1 MSILKRSTIGF
12 LGAAALLLL
21 AGTGSTEPQSSRR
34 WIKEAIKMAY
44 VRSGIQ
50 PVDEKA
56 LRAIVERA
64 LAEPPLAAEKARGP
78 RNFQVNVDLLPPDGT
93 GFQPETQ
100 SEVHV
105 AINPEKET
113 NLVAGFQEGRFVD
126 GGARGLGFAVSTD
139 GGKKWRTG
147 LIPKVSTVNGGTY
160 QGASDP
166 WVAFGPG
173 NRVYYTSLLFNSL
186 QENNALAVS
195 TSTDGGQTWGDPVI
209 AHQSSNEF
217 DDKQAIVVD
226 NRNDSPYK
234 GRLYLGWDS
243 VNDTSQIL
251 RVNYSADGGLSFTQ
265 PVVLHSQGV
274 NIGFIPLVGP
284 RGVVHA
290 FWTHADIINNALGNF
305 AVWTSRSDDGGDTWS
320 APSVVAPFSP
330 TGVQDLRTGGILPSA
345 ALDPRNGSIYVVWQ
359 EDRFTPGVAQVMMT
373 RSTNGGASWTAPR
386 IISDGPRNA
395 ANFTPAVVVNPL
407 GKVGVLY
414 SSLRNDPAR
423 RYGVDTYITF
433 SLNGGR
439 SFTRSTRLSTQTFD
453 ARFAALAEGGFFLGD
468 YQGLAAGRTTFHPV
482 WVATMKTSDLD
493 PPARE
498 PDVFTRPVKR

>member
-1 MSILKRSTIGF
+1 MSILKRSAIGF
-12 LGAAALLLL
+12 LGAIALLLL
-21 AGTGSTEPQSSRR
+21 TGTGSTEPRPR
-34 WIKEAIKMAY
+34 NRTKEAIKMAY
-44 VRSGIQ
+44 ARSGIQ

-64 LAEPPLAAEKARGP
+64 LAEPPLASEKAQGP

-113 NLVAGFQEGRFVD
+113 NLIAGYQEGRFVS
-126 GGARGLGFAVSTD
+126 GGARGLAFAVSTD
-139 GGKKWRTG
+139 GGKKWRAG
-147 LIPKVSTVNGGTY
+147 LIPRLTTVNGAAY
-160 QGASDP
+160 RAASDP
-166 WVAFGPG
+166 WVAFGTG
-173 NRVYYTSLLFNSL
+173 NRAYYTSLVFNSL
-186 QENNALAVS
+186 QQSNAMVVS
-195 TSTDGGQTWGDPVI
+195 TSTDGGQTWGDPVV
-209 AHQSSNEF
+209 AHQSVNEF

-226 NRNDSPYK
+226 NRDDSPYK
-234 GRLYLGWDS
+234 GRVYLGWDS
-243 VNDTSQIL
+243 VTEFDQIL
-251 RVNYSADGGLSFTQ
+251 RVNYSADGGQSFTA
-265 PVVLHSQGV
+265 PVTLNGQGI

-290 FWTHADIINNALGNF
+290 VWTHADIAGND
-305 AVWTSRSDDGGDTWS
+305 AVNWAIWISRSEDGGDTWS
-320 APSVVAPFSP
+320 APSVVAPLLP
-330 TGVQDLRTGGILPSA
+330 TGVQDLRTGGIVPSA
-345 ALDPRNGSIYVVWQ
+345 AIDPRNGAIYVVWQ

-373 RSTNGGASWTAPR
+373 RSTNGGATWTEPK

-395 ANFTPAVVVNPL
+395 ANFTAGVAVNPL
-407 GKVGVLY
+407 GKVGVIY

-439 SFTRSTRLSTQTFD
+439 TFTRSTRLSTQTFD

-482 WVATMKTSDLD
+482 WVATMNPSSLD

-498 PDVFTRPVKR
+498 PDVFTRPVKK